1 MDKIITE
8 NGVEVLETTET
19 ITTTRKQKKEELK
32 QDIENYDVLI
42 ERLQAEVEMAKEK
55 KRIAKDKFNLFKK

>member
-42 ERLQAEVEMAKEK
+42 EMLQAELDATKEK
-55 KRIAKDKFNLFKK
+55 KRIAKDKLNLFKK

>member
-8 NGVEVLETTET
+8 DGVEVLEITET
-19 ITTTRKQKKEELK
+19 ITTTRKIQKEELK

-42 ERLQAEVEMAKEK
+42 EMLQAELDATKEK
-55 KRIAKDKFNLFKK
+55 KRIAKDKLNLFKK